1 VGETIEL
8 AAADGHAFD
17 AYVAHPTG
25 APKGAVVV
33 VQEIFGVNGHIR
45 SVADRFAAAG
55 YVAVAPALFDRYE
68 RQFDVGYDKAGSDR
82 GMAILRR
89 FKREW
94 ALADTRAAI
103 EYARRTYDVPVAVVG
118 FCLGGS
124 IAWLAAAEVPLA
136 AAVGYY
142 GGQITSMNDRV
153 PQAPVMLHFGGRDA
167 HIPRADIEAI
177 RAAHPEV
184 EVYVYDDAGHGFNCD
199 ARESYAPQAARQ
211 AWERTLAFL
220 ARYVRD

>member
-1 VGETIEL
+1 VGETVEL

-17 AYVAHPTG
+17 AYVAHPAG
-25 APKGAVVV
+25 APQGAVVV

-68 RQFDVGYDKAGSDR
+68 RHFDVGYDKAGSDR
-82 GMAILRR
+82 GMGILRR

-103 EYARRTYDVPVAVVG
+103 EYARTTYDMPVAVVG

-124 IAWLAAAEVPLA
+124 IAWLAAAEVPVA

-142 GGQITSMNDRV
+142 GGQITSMNERV
-153 PQAPVMLHFGGRDA
+153 PRAPVMLHFGGKDA

-211 AWERTLAFL
+211 AWDRTLAFL
-220 ARYVRD
+220 ARHLRD